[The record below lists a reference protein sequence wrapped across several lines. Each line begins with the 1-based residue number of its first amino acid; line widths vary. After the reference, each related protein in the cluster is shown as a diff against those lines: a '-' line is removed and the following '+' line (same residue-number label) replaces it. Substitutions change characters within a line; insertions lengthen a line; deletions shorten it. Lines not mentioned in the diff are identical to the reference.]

1 MEVRDQVSRVVL
13 IIIMLAQSKDT
24 IIVTWEDT
32 DMDITLIKDTVTEI
46 LKDAVTVCRDIVM
59 LML

>member
-46 LKDAVTVCRDIVM
+46 LKDAVTVCRDTVM